1 MKYIASN
8 GKNKLHFMAYDFK
21 SLRYTKL
28 EALSFMFQ
36 RQKGNTKLRARGS
49 VSDITKDYYY

>member
-1 MKYIASN
+1 MV
-8 GKNKLHFMAYDFK
+8 YDFQ

-28 EALSFMFQ
+28 EALSFIFQ